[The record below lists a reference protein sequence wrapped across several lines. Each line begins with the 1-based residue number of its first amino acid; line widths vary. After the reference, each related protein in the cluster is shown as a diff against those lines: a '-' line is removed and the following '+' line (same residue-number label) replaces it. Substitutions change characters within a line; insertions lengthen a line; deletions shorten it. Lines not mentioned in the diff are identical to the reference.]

1 MENTAFKSAWHDYL
15 CSEFRNWHIAELFF
29 VAISLT
35 AVVVL
40 TVLTGGDSW
49 LGIISAVTGIMYTL
63 LAGKGKRSCY
73 LFGIVNSFLY
83 GLIAMQNRIYGD
95 MLLNWA
101 WYLPMQFVGIWFW
114 QRNYDR
120 EKGEVKKM
128 KLTLSGRLLFIL
140 LTLVSWFLFALI
152 LEHFNAR
159 VPRLD
164 SATTVLSAAAMILTV
179 MRRFEQWLCW
189 TLVNSISIVMWYKVY
204 QTSGNSVATL
214 LMWTVFFICGLVF
227 AWQWYKSAEQAR

>member
-1 MENTAFKSAWHDYL
+1 MENTVLKSAWHECI

-29 VAISLT
+29 VFISVT
-35 AVVVL
+35 AVIIL
-40 TVLTGGDSW
+40 TILTGGDS
-49 LGIISAVTGIMYTL
+49 LIGIVSAVTGIMYTL

-101 WYLPMQFVGIWFW
+101 WYFPMQFVGLWFW
-114 QRNYDR
+114 QRNYDS

-128 KLTLSGRLLFIL
+128 KLTFSGRLLFIF
-140 LTLVSWFLFALI
+140 LVLAAWAVFALI
-152 LEHFNAR
+152 LERFDAR
-159 VPRLD
+159 VPWLD
-164 SATTVLSAAAMILTV
+164 SATTVLSASAMILTV

-189 TLVNSISIVMWYKVY
+189 TLVNSISIFMWYRVY
-204 QTSGNSVATL
+204 LTSGNSVATL
-214 LMWTVFFICGLVF
+214 MMWVVFFICGLVF
-227 AWQWYKSAEQAR
+227 AWQWYKGAEKEQ